1 VAKAGLVIGAGIA
14 GIQAALDLADQG
26 FKVYLVDKNPSVG
39 GRMAQLDKT
48 FPTMD
53 CSACILTPKMVD
65 VARHSNIK
73 LLTYSEVKEVSA
85 SAGGFKVKIL
95 KKPRYVNEEKCTGC
109 GECIK
114 QCPVTMPNEF
124 DMNLGTRN
132 AIYRPFPQAVPGI
145 FTIDKREIPPCRAT
159 CPAGVNVQG
168 YVSLITQRKFKEALE
183 LIRRDIPFPAVCGRI
198 CFHPCEAECERGKV
212 DEPLAINALK
222 RFIVDYELKLKKEK
236 IEPIPKVLE
245 EKIAII
251 GSGPAGLTAAYEL
264 VKKGYPVTVFES
276 LPEPGGMLRVGIPQ
290 YRLPK
295 EILDAEIDYIRS
307 LGVEIKTNT
316 LVGKEVTFDELSRQG
331 YKAIFIAIGAQKCGK
346 LGIEGEE
353 LKGVIHALD
362 FLRETNLGKKVWLGD
377 RVAVIGGGDTAVDA
391 ARTALRLGAKEVFIL
406 YRRSREEMPAFS
418 EEVEQA
424 EKEGVKIHF
433 LTVPRKIL
441 GKEGKATAS
450 ECIRMK
456 LGPPDESGRRRPI
469 PIEGSEY
476 IMELDTIIPA
486 IGQLPDVSSLP
497 KGVEVDRRNTI
508 VTDPVTLETSLPG
521 IFAGGDAVSGPATVI
536 EAIAAGKKAAVSI
549 DRYVRGEDLRAGRGE
564 EVKRVEL
571 VPKEDIERKARQ
583 VMPILPLDKR
593 TGNFKEV
600 QLGFNEDM
608 AMKEAERC
616 LFCGGCSECLECEKL
631 CEAEAIDHQQ
641 QPEEIDMKV
650 GAIIVAT
657 GYDLFDARKKEE
669 YGYSVHEN
677 VITGLM
683 LERLLSASGPT
694 AGHVVRPSDGKMPR
708 KVAFVQCVGS
718 RDEKTGNLYCSRICC
733 MYATKEAQLIKE
745 HVPEVEITIFYM
757 DIRAFGKGFEEFYR
771 RAEKEYNVRYVKGR
785 VAEILENPVNKNL
798 LIRAENVESGE
809 LVEEEVDM
817 VVLSTGIVP
826 AATDGMEKMLP
837 IPVGDDGFLVTAHPK
852 VDPVTTCVKG
862 VFIAGAAEGPKD
874 IPDSVIQASAAAMKA
889 SIILKE

>member
-1 VAKAGLVIGAGIA
+1 MAKAGLVIGAGIA

-65 VARHSNIK
+65 VARHPNIK
-73 LLTYSEVKEVSA
+73 LFTYSEVKEVSA

-251 GSGPAGLTAAYEL
+251 GSGPTGLTAAYEL

-564 EVKRVEL
+564 EIKRVEL

-708 KVAFVQCVGS
+708 KVAFLQCVGS

-862 VFIAGAAEGPKD
+862 LFIAGAAEGPKD